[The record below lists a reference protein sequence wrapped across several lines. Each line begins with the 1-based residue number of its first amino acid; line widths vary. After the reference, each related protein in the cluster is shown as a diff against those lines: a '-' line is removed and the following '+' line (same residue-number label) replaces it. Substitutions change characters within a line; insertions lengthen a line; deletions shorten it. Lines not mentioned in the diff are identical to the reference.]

1 MVRFFHLLAAGLAAG
16 GMLPAG
22 GDETKVVFKSD
33 VALVRVDAQV
43 LDRSNRAITGLRLE
57 DFVLTEQGQAG
68 QMRSVASEDMPLDV
82 LLLLDVSGSMRPHVE
97 RIADAAH
104 QALRVLAKDDRV
116 AIMDFDTS
124 ARLRMPFRNS
134 RDEVNREFERLLR
147 QETFNGG
154 TDITGALLR
163 AADYV
168 RREARR
174 DARRAIVIVTDDQTG
189 FERDE
194 AAVERALERADA
206 GLSLLRAPDAMAY
219 GSQAGRYPGG

>member
-1 MVRFFHLLAAGLAAG
+1 MVRFFHLLATALAAG
-16 GMLPAG
+16 GLLLAAD
-22 GDETKVVFKSD
+22 DETKVVFKSD

-57 DFVLTEQGQAG
+57 GFVLTEQGQPA
-68 QMRSVASEDMPLDV
+68 QIRSFASEDMPLDV

-124 ARLRMPFRNS
+124 ARLRMPFRNT

-154 TDITGALLR
+154 TDITNPPVRAPRCRRRGAP
-163 AADYV
+163 AGC
-168 RREARR
+168 
-174 DARRAIVIVTDDQTG
+174 RRAHVTSNHPSA
-189 FERDE
+189 R
-194 AAVERALERADA
+194 V
-206 GLSLLRAPDAMAY
+206 
-219 GSQAGRYPGG
+219 